1 MPGFSYFLFSLIT
14 TEIQYSKVTVT
25 WFLFFSVAMRLEWK
39 ILRNEAFCPFIHS
52 FWKAGQIILLTK
64 GNRRSSITDSH
75 SSNSKY

>member
-39 ILRNEAFCPFIHS
+39 ILRNEASCSFYTFILEDRSNNS
-52 FWKAGQIILLTK
+52 F
-64 GNRRSSITDSH
+64 N
-75 SSNSKY
+75 